1 MKAGIRAINPRVGS
15 VYGRLLDCMED
26 GNHTPNS
33 SNGEGKIGRV
43 LERARR
49 DRGLSLEEAERAT
62 KIRKRYLV
70 GLEEDD
76 YTVLP
81 DAVYAQGFLKTYANF
96 LGLDGAGLSQELRT
110 RRKPRRE
117 RGVSYAPPKSEFERP
132 IINPG
137 GVSGARK
144 RKIPRS
150 TIIALAVAALVI
162 TALIGALY
170 FVGLNVRASSG
181 DDDSRA
187 EAPAE
192 RGDQGRA
199 GGESGAGGERLGSGE
214 QVANRAALDT
224 LRVGVSV
231 EGSPAWIRVRSDSE
245 TVFEQV
251 AEPGYSGTFEARRVV
266 GIEAGN
272 AGAVSV
278 EVNGQD
284 VGPLG
289 DPGEV
294 LDKSF
299 TLKSAG

>member
-1 MKAGIRAINPRVGS
+1 M
-15 VYGRLLDCMED
+15 DD
-26 GNHTPNS
+26 GNHTLHSP
-33 SNGEGKIGRV
+33 NGEGKIGRV
-43 LERARR
+43 LEQARK

-70 GLEEDD
+70 GLERDD
-76 YTVLP
+76 YSVLP

-96 LGLDGAGLSQELRT
+96 LGLDGAGLSRDLRA

-117 RGVSYAPPKSEFERP
+117 RGLSYDAPPKSGFEQP

-137 GVSGARK
+137 GVSGTEK

-150 TIIALAVAALVI
+150 TIVTLAVAALVI
-162 TALIGALY
+162 AALVGALY
-170 FVGLNVRASSG
+170 FVGLNVRASVG
-181 DDDSRA
+181 E

-192 RGDQGRA
+192 VSADGEGRGAAGEGS
-199 GGESGAGGERLGSGE
+199 GGEQISNGET
-214 QVANRAALDT
+214 LDT
-224 LRVGVSV
+224 LRVGLKV
-231 EGSPAWIRVRSDSE
+231 EGSPAWLRVRSDSE
-245 TVFEQV
+245 TVFERV
-251 AEPGYSGTFEARRVV
+251 AEPGYSRTFEARRVV

-289 DPGEV
+289 EPGEV
-294 LDKSF
+294 RDRSY